1 MLAHA
6 SECLHN
12 HYRTASRI
20 VYDDHMIDNHKH
32 AKGGDDMAKTYSAT
46 ELANEIGVNA
56 KVLRSY
62 LRRNHT
68 RVAEAKN
75 TTWVIDAKVANAA
88 KKAFAKNRAQ

>member
-1 MLAHA
+1 MLADDA
-6 SECLHN
+6 ECLQN
-12 HYRTASRI
+12 HYRTASCV
-20 VYDDHMIDNHKH
+20 VYDCHMIDEHDN

-46 ELANEIGVNA
+46 ELAREIGVDA
-56 KVLRSY
+56 KVLRNY

-75 TTWVIDAKVANAA
+75 TTWVIDAKVAAQA

>member
-1 MLAHA
+1 MLACDAEH
-6 SECLHN
+6 LQF
-12 HYRTASRI
+12 HYRTRAFV
-20 VYDDHMIDNHKH
+20 VYDDHMIENENTR
-32 AKGGDDMAKTYSAT
+32 GGDDMAKTYSAS
-46 ELANEIGVNA
+46 ELAQEIGVNA